1 MASART
7 PWHRLFVAALRER
20 APPGFDVTAEV
31 QLGLEPQRADIVLV
45 RRPGS
50 RVPRA
55 RPLLSRLWGRIRADA
70 LLELKTVARPIRRGD
85 LARLLGYGA
94 QYYAIECG
102 RLHRCGD
109 LLLVLVVASV
119 TPTLELELARMGWG
133 ASERTRGYAN
143 LGSRPFP
150 GMLIVIDEVAR
161 AEQDDLLRV
170 FGHDKIEKND
180 TLSWLR
186 DHISDSG
193 EVPMQKLEGYDEVLR
208 KLVEALPF
216 EKRGSLLSP
225 EERVAGL
232 TAEQRLAGLPPE
244 QQFAAAVS
252 TLPAEVL
259 RALPPEYVATLPE
272 ALRAAIARRLER

>member
-1 MASART
+1 
-7 PWHRLFVAALRER
+7 
-20 APPGFDVTAEV
+20 
-31 QLGLEPQRADIVLV
+31 
-45 RRPGS
+45 
-50 RVPRA
+50 
-55 RPLLSRLWGRIRADA
+55 
-70 LLELKTVARPIRRGD
+70 
-85 LARLLGYGA
+85 
-94 QYYAIECG
+94 
-102 RLHRCGD
+102 
-109 LLLVLVVASV
+109 
-119 TPTLELELARMGWG
+119 MGWV
-133 ASERTRGYAN
+133 ASERTRGYAT

-170 FGHDKIEKND
+170 FGHDKIEKNE

-193 EVPMQKLEGYDEVLR
+193 EVSMQKLEGYDEVLR

-225 EERVAGL
+225 EERAAGL
-232 TAEQRLAGLPPE
+232 TAEQRLAGLTPEQRLAGLAPE

-259 RALPPEYVATLPE
+259 RSLPAEYVAKLPE
-272 ALRAAIARRLER
+272 AVRAAISRRLDPRNR